1 MSEIGQIYENEMEG
15 NMSDDLVNALF
26 IGFFSIF
33 GITLVAIVV
42 SIVDTLSGKRSF
54 KDKQDR

>member
-1 MSEIGQIYENEMEG
+1 VSEIGQIYENEMEG